1 MNVNLFEGMTF
12 LDGTFNEQGGTDRN
26 YGEDKLKED
35 IVCLLTQEK
44 GKFYPDPD
52 FGSNLMK
59 YMFEPMT
66 ESLAKQIQVEV
77 SDVIEKYYPQIN
89 LVYVDISMDD
99 KNNSVGITIGYTYS
113 DSDEEAKRIELEL
126 FNRMS

>member
-12 LDGTFNEQGGTDRN
+12 VDGTFNEQGGTDRN
-26 YGEDKLKED
+26 YGENKLKED
-35 IVCLLTQEK
+35 IICLLTQEK
-44 GKFYPDPD
+44 GKFYPDPE

-66 ESLAKQIQVEV
+66 ESLAKQIQIEV
-77 SDVIEKYYPQIN
+77 SDVIEKYYPQIF
-89 LVYVDISMDD
+89 LQYVDVSLDD
-99 KNNSVGITIGYTYS
+99 DNHRVTIVVGYTYS